1 MVKKITYYLVAVLM
15 LVGFSIQPVLAIDTI
30 DASVCEEQKKTGQP
44 AAYQDAFNANDGIF
58 FDPCDELVCSTTTGS
73 TGTLTGNDNLEKIYN
88 YFLGKGLTDFQAAGI
103 VGNISQESGGDPTI
117 AQTGGNV
124 TDPSIFGTAVG
135 VGKAW
140 GLIQWDAGGRAIVY
154 AKQAGIT
161 GDIAELST
169 QLDLIWWH
177 LEKETPTYQMEFIKT
192 YKETSSVE
200 EAVVTFHD
208 GVEGAGIPVMENRL
222 AAAQLALETY
232 AQNPSTSV
240 SGSSSSSCSSN
251 LSSGAVAGNAVAT
264 AVGFAWP
271 ELNGGG
277 RDASTPTDAYKAA
290 WEKNTA
296 IQAGGVTDCGAFV
309 ANVMRESGLDPEFPI
324 ITTVIWDYLRSS
336 SKYELVST
344 NGSSGRQ
351 PGDIMISS
359 GHVAMW
365 VGEQSGFGG
374 TTAEASLGD
383 HVPWATNIITEGE
396 TYRYVGGG
404 SAAVN
409 PIAN

>member
-1 MVKKITYYLVAVLM
+1 MVKKIIYYLVAVL
-15 LVGFSIQPVLAIDTI
+15 VFIGFSIQPVLAIDTI
-30 DASVCEEQKKTGQP
+30 DASVCEEQKETGRE
-44 AAYQDAFNANDGIF
+44 AAYRSAFNANDILF

-103 VGNISQESGGDPTI
+103 VGNVSQESGGDPTI
-117 AQTGGNV
+117 VQGGGSA
-124 TDPSIFGTAVG
+124 TDPSGISAG
-135 VGKAW
+135 W
-140 GLIQWDAGGRAIVY
+140 GIIQWTPGSKIIGIAQ
-154 AKQAGIT
+154 QAGIT
-161 GDIAELST
+161 GDLADLQT
-169 QLDLIWWH
+169 QLDIVWWH
-177 LEKETPTYQMEFIKT
+177 MTVTTPTGMGNFIGLYKTTKNVDEATNLFESGMEAAGNPQM
-192 YKETSSVE
+192 
-200 EAVVTFHD
+200 A
-208 GVEGAGIPVMENRL
+208 NRL

-240 SGSSSSSCSSN
+240 SGSSRSSCSSN

-296 IQAGGVTDCGAFV
+296 IQAGGLTDCGAFV

-324 ITTVIWDYLRSS
+324 ITTVIWDYMRSS

-374 TTAEASLGD
+374 TTAEASLND

-396 TYRYVGGG
+396 TYRYIGGG